1 MWGWDVDLQGA
12 TVVVT
17 GGGNGIGAAVARSIA
32 RAGASAVL
40 VADLD
45 DAAASSVA
53 AEVRDLGVDAVA
65 RRVDVGV
72 AAEVTAMVAAADDAF
87 GRVDVM
93 ISNAGIGTGAG
104 IDAGPEDWDRS
115 WRINVLAHVH
125 ATQAALP
132 GMLERGSG
140 AFVHT
145 CSAAGLLTMI
155 GDAPYSVTKHAAV
168 AFAEW
173 LSVTYGTRGIQVGA
187 LCPQGVETALLRD
200 GSGSVAEQVVR
211 GAGAVLTP
219 EQVADEVVD
228 ALVDGRFLILPHPEV
243 ADHLRTKATDPER
256 WLGAMRSIAA
266 RVDGTG

>member
-1 MWGWDVDLQGA
+1 MDIEGA

-17 GGGNGIGAAVARSIA
+17 GGGNGIGAAVARSVA

-45 DAAASSVA
+45 EPAADSVA
-53 AEVRDLGVDAVA
+53 DESRDLGVDALA

-87 GRVDVM
+87 GRVDVVV
-93 ISNAGIGTGAG
+93 SNAGIGTGAG
-104 IDAGPEDWDRS
+104 LDATPEDWDRS

-125 ATQAALP
+125 AAQAALP
-132 GMLERGSG
+132 GMLERGTG

-145 CSAAGLLTMI
+145 CSAAGLLTMV
-155 GDAPYSVTKHAAV
+155 GDAPYSVTKHGAV

-173 LSVTYGTRGIQVGA
+173 LSVTYGDRGIQVGA

-200 GSGSVAEQVVR
+200 GSGSVPEQVVR
-211 GAGAVLTP
+211 GSGAVLTP
-219 EQVADEVVD
+219 EQVADEVVE
-228 ALVDGRFLILPHPEV
+228 AIADGRFLILPHPEV
-243 ADHLRTKATDPER
+243 ADYLRTKATEPER

-266 RVDGTG
+266 RAGATG